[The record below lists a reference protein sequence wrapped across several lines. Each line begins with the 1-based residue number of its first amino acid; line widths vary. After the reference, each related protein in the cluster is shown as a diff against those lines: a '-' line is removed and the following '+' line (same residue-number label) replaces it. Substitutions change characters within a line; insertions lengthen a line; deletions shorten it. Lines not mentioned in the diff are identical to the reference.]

1 MNFLKNWFYPAKDK
15 PEKKKVCWLLL
26 GKILNEL
33 LFLSEKETDQIA
45 DLDDTNPKV
54 LQEII
59 REVIVP
65 NYHYYSREN
74 QERIKDS
81 LMYYLITDKET
92 LERIFP
98 SHYVPIDSTSG
109 ELFYT
114 LVWKELYGTDYPGPI
129 NPSDYEED
137 CSAKYVNSLTQ
148 DSELYKKFNPN
159 DERPSVANVIAR
171 LKQNP

>member
-59 REVIVP
+59 REFIVP

-98 SHYVPIDSTSG
+98 SVLCG
-109 ELFYT
+109 
-114 LVWKELYGTDYPGPI
+114 
-129 NPSDYEED
+129 
-137 CSAKYVNSLTQ
+137 
-148 DSELYKKFNPN
+148 
-159 DERPSVANVIAR
+159 
-171 LKQNP
+171 